1 MESPNNLCKVGHGN
15 KIAKIQN
22 ITNNHKLSSRK
33 IKSSKKSLEEYARA
47 ECYNWI
53 KQSYR

>member
-47 ECYNWI
+47 ECYN
-53 KQSYR
+53 